1 MPDYI
6 HTRVTRAIYAFLW
19 NDKTKQ
25 VKRETFQLPFSLGG
39 LAVINP
45 AEKAIALQ
53 LRGVPRIGDPT
64 CQAKWVF
71 LARYWIGFTLNSR
84 VQVGLFSDLIS
95 ARNILGILRHD
106 ISKASLQQSI
116 DCISISPYCLTTKST
131 FRCCSNGKARILSDV
146 P

>member
-6 HTRVTRAIYAFLW
+6 HTRVTRDIYAFLW

-25 VKRETFQLPFSLGG
+25 VKRETFQLLFSLGG

-45 AEKAIALQ
+45 AEKAS
-53 LRGVPRIGDPT
+53 GVLRIGDPT

-84 VQVGLFSDLIS
+84 VQVDLFSGLIS

-131 FRCCSNGKARILSDV
+131 FRCCNNSKARILSDV